1 MADIPN
7 HGMLIMP
14 INFTEKETKDQSYH
28 TDILKSMTL
37 SLCDVQFTEIGF
49 KPTVPSNTSNFFF
62 FFFFLQKKKKEP
74 STVAPE
80 FTKHETT

>member
-49 KPTVPSNTSNFFF
+49 KPTVPSNTCNFYFY
-62 FFFFLQKKKKEP
+62 FLKKKKKKNL
-74 STVAPE
+74 AR
-80 FTKHETT
+80 